1 MIDLSQVGAWELGK
15 CFDHSVLPK
24 DSTES
29 AIRTGCREAVAYNCA
44 AFYSSSTYWTPV
56 AKEELENSDVRIAA
70 AVAFP
75 FGAATVAVKIR
86 EVEEAVSLGCTAIDL
101 VMNIG
106 ALKSNRVADVKAE
119 LLAFKEAAGDA
130 ITKVILETCFLT
142 DEEVATGCR
151 LIAEAGIDYAKTSS
165 GQFEGPSM
173 KQFLIMKDVLSGSG
187 VKLKVAGVKF
197 PRPQNAYAF
206 LLAGADLIGTRAVP
220 EIIDAL
226 ESMRAIGLVPG
237 DARPSAANDD
247 RISNLERT

>member
-1 MIDLSQVGAWELGK
+1 MVDLAVVDAWELGQA
-15 CFDHSVLPK
+15 FDHSVLPK
-24 DSTES
+24 DTTEDN
-29 AIRTGCREAVAYNCA
+29 IRAGCREAVAYNCA
-44 AFYSSSTYWTPV
+44 SFYSASPYWTPV
-56 AKEELENSDVRIAA
+56 VAEELAGTNVLVAA

-75 FGAATVAVKIR
+75 FGSATSAMKAR
-86 EVEEAVSLGCTAIDL
+86 ETEEAVAAGCAAVDV

-106 ALKSNRVADVKAE
+106 ALKSGRIGDVRTELRDFKVAAN
-119 LLAFKEAAGDA
+119 GA

-142 DEEVATGCR
+142 DAEIAEACR

-173 KQFLIMKDVLSGSG
+173 DHFLLMRDTLAGSG

-206 LLAGADLIGTRAVP
+206 LLAGADLIGTRAAP

-226 ESMRAIGLVPG
+226 DSMRAIGLVPRRRA
-237 DARPSAANDD
+237 DDTLAAAR
-247 RISNLERT
+247 